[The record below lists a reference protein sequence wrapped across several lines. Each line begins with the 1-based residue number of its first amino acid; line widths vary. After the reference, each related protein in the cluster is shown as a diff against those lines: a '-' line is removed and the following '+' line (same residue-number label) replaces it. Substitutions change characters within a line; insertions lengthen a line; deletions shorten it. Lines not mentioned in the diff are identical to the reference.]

1 MWGEGR
7 SKEAKKGIKWISEN
21 QTFEWGDASANL
33 YYHYYHA
40 QAMMNHGGKE
50 WDEYNDLFCDKLIK
64 AQNKDGSWS
73 QAGISHGPIN
83 THMSTCLA
91 ALMLEVYYRFLP
103 GTGSK

>member
-1 MWGEGR
+1 M
-7 SKEAKKGIKWISEN
+7 SKA
-21 QTFEWGDASANL
+21 TL
-33 YYHYYHA
+33 YLEEPIH
-40 QAMMNHGGKE
+40 
-50 WDEYNDLFCDKLIK
+50 K